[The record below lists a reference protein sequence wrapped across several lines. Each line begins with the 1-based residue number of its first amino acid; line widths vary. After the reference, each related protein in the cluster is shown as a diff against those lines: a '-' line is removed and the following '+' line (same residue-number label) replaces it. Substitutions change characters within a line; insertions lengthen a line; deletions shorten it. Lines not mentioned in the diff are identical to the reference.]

1 MSDLSSVQT
10 EAMKPP
16 FTNTGVDLFGP
27 ILVKHR
33 RARIKRWGAV
43 FTCLTTCSVYIEVV
57 EGLDKDSFINTLV
70 RFINRRRRPER
81 MTSDC
86 GTKFKETVSELNIN
100 SAKVNEFVV
109 KDGIAWDFN
118 PPASP
123 HMAGVWERIVRTVKY
138 SFV

>member
-33 RARIKRWGAV
+33 WARIKR
-43 FTCLTTCSVYIEVV
+43 LTTCSVYIEVV